1 MTKLLLHMHLADQ
14 NIPDVCSRPVVPHR
28 AAVEVSKIGNLWERL
43 VVVNHGGR
51 ANPLMD
57 QQVVGAV
64 FLGMAAMVALVT
76 LPQLLD
82 VVWCSAVVAAVV
94 AVVVV

>member
-1 MTKLLLHMHLADQ
+1 M
-14 NIPDVCSRPVVPHR
+14 C
-28 AAVEVSKIGNLWERL
+28 
-43 VVVNHGGR
+43 GR

-57 QQVVGAV
+57 RQVVGVV
-64 FLGMAAMVALVT
+64 FFGMVAMVAVVT

-82 VVWCSAVVAAVV
+82 VVWCSAVVVAAV